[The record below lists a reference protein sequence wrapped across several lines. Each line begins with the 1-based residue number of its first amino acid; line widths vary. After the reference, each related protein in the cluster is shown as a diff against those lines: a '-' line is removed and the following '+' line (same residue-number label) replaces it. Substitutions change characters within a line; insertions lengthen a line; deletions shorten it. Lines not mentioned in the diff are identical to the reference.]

1 MNFTDLSRL
10 FDERAIAACAPLIAL
25 SAGVVLLL
33 FASVFRLLA
42 RLRPLLVVATIGVAG
57 WYTVANLQA
66 PPGSVIDGTYLA
78 DRASSLWGLLFLA
91 ATLLAWAFGLHY
103 YENEDRPFQA
113 EHDVLMLATPIGMM
127 LMAGAQNLIVFF
139 VGLEIL
145 SIPLY
150 ALAAFRRNRPRSV
163 EAGLKYFLLGA
174 FAAAF
179 FLYGASLIYAA
190 TGTLSLV
197 DVKHIG

>member
-1 MNFTDLSRL
+1 VVRPLVGLRGPIVIAS
-10 FDERAIAACAPLIAL
+10 IAAAAWLT
-25 SAGVVLLL
+25 V
-33 FASVFRLLA
+33 RNLA
-42 RLRPLLVVATIGVAG
+42 TH
-57 WYTVANLQA
+57 
-66 PPGSVIDGTYLA
+66 PGLVIDGTYVA
-78 DRASSLWGLLFLA
+78 DRAASLWTLLFLA
-91 ATLLAWAFGLHY
+91 STLLAWLFSLHY
-103 YENEDRPFQA
+103 YRDEKPFLH

-150 ALAAFRRNRPRSV
+150 ALASYRRSRPHSV

-179 FLYGASLIYAA
+179 FLYGAALVYTA
-190 TGTLSLV
+190 TGTLSL
-197 DVKHIG
+197 GELRQTA